1 MKKILI
7 LLLLIALSFGSYFLY
22 KNFIKTKIL
31 KDYTASSELR
41 DSALGDLTES
51 TTTDTYTSALHI
63 TVKWVS
69 KIKTNPATSSVKM
82 EIITTQTESAKGKK
96 TISSS
101 SMKGI
106 TSPGTNNGSL
116 SCTIKQ
122 SEITPDRPYAWIKI
136 SSVIDGKP
144 QPPIIKPLGKFNN

>member
-7 LLLLIALSFGSYFLY
+7 LLLLIALSFGSYFVY
-22 KNFIKTKIL
+22 KNFIKPIIL

-41 DSALGDLTES
+41 DSALGDLTER
-51 TTTDTYTSALHI
+51 TTTDTYTSAMHI
-63 TVKWVS
+63 TVNWVS

-96 TISSS
+96 TIASS

-106 TSPGTNNGSL
+106 TSPGTNSGSL
-116 SCTIKQ
+116 TCTVKQ
-122 SEITPDRPYAWIKI
+122 GEITSDRPHAWIKI
-136 SSVIDGKP
+136 SSVIDGNT
-144 QPPIIKPLGKFNN
+144 QPPIIKLLGKFN